1 MGIVEGLIL
10 VYLAL
15 LVVELIHVI
24 LYKHS
29 FLCSIVS
36 TSRELRLYVRDNIF
50 DRSIRIVDRL
60 DRILYRGDD
69 RVFLLWTII
78 FTVVVLLAVIM
89 Y

>member
-10 VYLAL
+10 VYMVL

-24 LYKHS
+24 LYKRS

-36 TSRELRLYVRDNIF
+36 TSRELRLYMRDNIF
-50 DRSIRIVDRL
+50 DRSIRIVDKL
-60 DRILYRGDD
+60 DRILYRSDD
-69 RVFLLWTII
+69 RAFLLWTII
-78 FTVVVLLAVIM
+78 LTVVVLLAVMM